1 MFKRIFSEKG
11 AFKALNAAQDWLTDN
26 GYSYGP
32 TCVMHPAPV
41 LKGDFIIAKWRN
53 LTKKEIK
60 ALDGWFD
67 GDLREGPVTVMLK
80 VAPDHFTTSASTATS
95 ISEMAIG
102 TCSAS

>member
-1 MFKRIFSEKG
+1 MFKKVFSETG
-11 AFKALNAAQDWLTDN
+11 AFKALYAAQRWLEEN

-32 TCVMHPAPV
+32 TCVMHPAPI
-41 LKGDFIIAKWRN
+41 LKGDYVIAKWRN

-67 GDLREGPVTVMLK
+67 GDLREGPVVVQLK
-80 VAPDHFTTSASTATS
+80 AEPVHTCSASTATS
-95 ISEMAIG
+95 ISMIAIG

>member
-1 MFKRIFSEKG
+1 MFKKTFSEKG
-11 AFKALNAAQDWLTDN
+11 TFKALHAAQHWLTEN

-53 LTKKEIK
+53 LTKTEIK

-80 VAPDHFTTSASTATS
+80 IAPDHSTTSASTATS
-95 ISEMAIG
+95 I
-102 TCSAS
+102 